1 MKWNEIVSINKSFL
15 PVCDIK
21 SDDGSYWQ
29 TFICHNDFYQLIKNT
44 LNMYQKKEKSVWLQG
59 TFGSGKTHATTVIK
73 NLLSNELSGIS
84 DYIEHAIKEPQVKP
98 ALVNF
103 RAEFKTFPI
112 ILKGS
117 YYINDSKTFDY
128 AIQQEVVN
136 ALKSANINEPLQN
149 SYDDMIDRI
158 EKNRTFWNE
167 IIINSRLIDEV
178 SDVDELT
185 SELKR
190 HNDSILRLCED
201 ELIQRGMNV
210 ITTNILNFLESAA
223 SIVKKYGY
231 SHVTLFWD
239 EFTPVLETSKYTE
252 IFDSLQKIS
261 ENIKNGNVYLFI
273 VAHRTPN
280 KNKVLEDDIK
290 RIHDRFELTKYRME
304 DVTTYSLLAN
314 SIQKTEVYKQCVA
327 VFKDNDN
334 FNSLVRYVLDYEDN
348 KMNVNNLF
356 DMLPIHPYSGLILT
370 QIASSKKGLKFA

>member
-44 LNMYQKKEKSVWLQG
+44 INMYQKKEKSVWLQG
-59 TFGSGKTHATTVIK
+59 TFGSGKTHATTAIK
-73 NLLSNELSGIS
+73 NLLSNELSGIN

-98 ALVNF
+98 ALINF
-103 RAEFKTFPI
+103 RTEFKTFPI

-149 SYDDMIDRI
+149 SYNDMIDRI

-167 IIINSRLIDEV
+167 IIVNSRLMDEV

-201 ELIQRGMNV
+201 ELTKRGMGV
-210 ITTNILNFLESAA
+210 ITSDIIKFLESAA

-231 SHVTLFWD
+231 SHITLFWD
-239 EFTPVLETSKYTE
+239 EFTPILEVNKYND
-252 IFDSLQKIS
+252 ILMSLQNLS
-261 ENIKNGNVYLFI
+261 ENIKNGNVFLFI

-280 KNKVLEDDIK
+280 KNRVLE
-290 RIHDRFELTKYRME
+290 
-304 DVTTYSLLAN
+304 
-314 SIQKTEVYKQCVA
+314 
-327 VFKDNDN
+327 
-334 FNSLVRYVLDYEDN
+334 EDN
-348 KMNVNNLF
+348 QKN
-356 DMLPIHPYSGLILT
+356 S
-370 QIASSKKGLKFA
+370 